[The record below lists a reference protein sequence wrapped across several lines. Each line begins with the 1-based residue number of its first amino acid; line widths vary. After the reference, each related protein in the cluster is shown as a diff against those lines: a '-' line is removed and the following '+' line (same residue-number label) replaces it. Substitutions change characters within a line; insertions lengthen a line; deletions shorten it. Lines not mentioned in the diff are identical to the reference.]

1 MAPQQLATIASYHA
15 HIYFDANSKADALKI
30 RDWIAARFRVQLG
43 RVHDRPIGPHTS
55 AMYQVAFETREFDR
69 LVPWL
74 MLNRL
79 GLSVLVHPNTGLE
92 RADHLR
98 HALWLGTPLRIAGE
112 VLSNSQTPATDI
124 PPIVVGTTPEA
135 DLEP

>member
-15 HIYFDANSKADALKI
+15 HIYFDTNTRADALKI

-55 AMYQVAFETREFDR
+55 SMYQVAFETGEFPR

-74 MLNRL
+74 MLNRVD
-79 GLSVLVHPNTGLE
+79 LSVLVHPNTGHE

-98 HALWLGTPLRIAGE
+98 NALWLGTPLRIASE
-112 VLSNSQTPATDI
+112 ALSNSPIPKQDITPIAAD
-124 PPIVVGTTPEA
+124 TTPDP
-135 DLEP
+135 DLEV

>member
-15 HIYFDANSKADALKI
+15 HIYFDAKTKADALQI

-55 AMYQVAFETREFDR
+55 SMYQVAFEIGEFDR

-79 GLSVLVHPNTGLE
+79 DLSVLVHPNTGRE
-92 RADHLR
+92 RDDHLR
-98 HALWLGTPLRIAGE
+98 NALWLGTPLRIAQE
-112 VLSNSQTPATDI
+112 ALSNSPIAKKDI
-124 PPIVVGTTPEA
+124 PAIAVDTRPDP
-135 DLEP
+135 DLEA

>member
-15 HIYFDANSKADALKI
+15 HVYFDANTRADALKI
-30 RDWIAARFRVQLG
+30 RDWVAARFRVQLG

-55 AMYQVAFETREFDR
+55 AMYQVAFETGEFDR

-79 GLSVLVHPNTGLE
+79 DLSVLVHPNTGHE
-92 RADHLR
+92 RADHVR
-98 HALWLGTPLRIAGE
+98 NALWLGTPLRIARE
-112 VLSNSQTPATDI
+112 ALSTTPIPREDI
-124 PPIVVGTTPEA
+124 PAIAVDTTPDP
-135 DLEP
+135 DLEA

>member
-1 MAPQQLATIASYHA
+1 MALQQLDTIASYHA
-15 HIYFDANSKADALKI
+15 HIYFDANTRADALTI

-55 AMYQVAFETREFDR
+55 AMYQVAFEPAEFDR

-79 GLSVLVHPNTGLE
+79 ELSVLVHPNTGRE
-92 RADHLR
+92 RDDHLR
-98 HALWLGTPLRIAGE
+98 HALWLGTPLRIASE
-112 VLSNSQTPATDI
+112 ALSNSPIARDDI
-124 PPIVVGTTPEA
+124 PAIAVGTTPDP
-135 DLEP
+135 DLEA